1 MRNLRKVTAVVVAV
15 ALVLT
20 SMAAVFAAD
29 SATIAN
35 ADKAATLKDLG
46 LYSGQDANDPKV
58 GLEDALTTQDSLIFL
73 AKLFGYFETA
83 SSLADDQVAE
93 DLAKFDDA
101 ASISDY
107 AKNVVAYS
115 ASNNILSG
123 STKDGKFFVGAKDTV
138 TAARF
143 ATFMLKQ
150 MGYTVAD
157 YKLSVAKLAETK
169 GSKVDATLTGDLTRD
184 AAVGVMYGA
193 LTAEKASGKTVIA
206 DIVGDNADLKA
217 KAEKLGIIVAP
228 PLKPEN
234 IIDGGSST
242 DSSSSGG
249 GSSGGGSNG
258 GGSQE
263 SGSQAVKA
271 INNKQIE
278 IKFNVEMDEASVQN
292 QANYIIKD
300 KGDIEKTLTSTSCK
314 LGDDKKTVT
323 ITLDSTVQDCLTN
336 ESTAKVILSKDIMSA
351 QEDTLG
357 VAKQFSVEVQD
368 RILPTVTSVKH
379 TGEKNI
385 QITFS
390 EPVYEGQKDNDNENE
405 YELTTSNFA
414 VKSGTYTYYVQ
425 KAKLDLN
432 VINLEV
438 GTKLIEGPITVTVN
452 EKGLSEKN
460 IIQDYAGY
468 KVFKGEHTFN
478 YVKDNS
484 VSVVTVKS
492 AVGNKVVLGFSKPVK
507 GANIKLYHT
516 NKTNGDYMAEA
527 STTGYVDEIAFTF
540 SKELPSG
547 TLNLYL
553 VNSDTDAE
561 KITDGYG
568 INVPDQTLTCEIVID
583 NTAPKVTACKVDKNE
598 SIMITFNE
606 EIDIKAASD
615 PNNYVVIKLSDNKKI
630 DFEVVV
636 DDSRKSVKLVFST
649 KLEDNTEFKLLIK
662 EYMDICGNKN
672 ASDYEFKF
680 TTGDNTAPTVLD
692 NPGSEEHCFAIAE
705 KGLIFIVFSEPM
717 NEAQMLDKVN
727 YMVSIDGGKKYYT
740 LNEDD
745 NKITKVNDRTVQIYV
760 KELEGKND
768 STIRPYVKI
777 APIMDLAGKRLNYS
791 VDSVIVENI
800 QPENVSIKEAQ
811 LIAKDKIKIVFNKKM
826 GSVSAS
832 DIVLTTLGS
841 ISVSNCELTTPGSI
855 SVSIIDSTI
864 INSDV
869 NTEVIFTLNKEL
881 ATDVTDEAG
890 DRIGITTIAHPSS
903 ESVLGSKL
911 KPLFGSSVYIE
922 DKTAP
927 EIVKVIAGGDIAN
940 PQVYSQDYTVPQ
952 NTTGTIT
959 ITFSE
964 DIKESTLTVH
974 TFNVPGFTITNISAP
989 AETKTVVLT
998 VKADADNTSVITTL
1012 TQASEIYDTADNAFN
1027 PGSTWAVMVPGILI
1041 P

>member
-83 SSLADDQVAE
+83 SSLADDQVE

-242 DSSSSGG
+242 DNSSSGG

-452 EKGLSEKN
+452 EK
-460 IIQDYAGY
+460 
-468 KVFKGEHTFN
+468 V
-478 YVKDNS
+478 
-484 VSVVTVKS
+484 
-492 AVGNKVVLGFSKPVK
+492 
-507 GANIKLYHT
+507 
-516 NKTNGDYMAEA
+516 
-527 STTGYVDEIAFTF
+527 
-540 SKELPSG
+540 
-547 TLNLYL
+547 
-553 VNSDTDAE
+553 
-561 KITDGYG
+561 
-568 INVPDQTLTCEIVID
+568 
-583 NTAPKVTACKVDKNE
+583 
-598 SIMITFNE
+598 
-606 EIDIKAASD
+606 
-615 PNNYVVIKLSDNKKI
+615 
-630 DFEVVV
+630 
-636 DDSRKSVKLVFST
+636 
-649 KLEDNTEFKLLIK
+649 
-662 EYMDICGNKN
+662 
-672 ASDYEFKF
+672 
-680 TTGDNTAPTVLD
+680 
-692 NPGSEEHCFAIAE
+692 
-705 KGLIFIVFSEPM
+705 
-717 NEAQMLDKVN
+717 
-727 YMVSIDGGKKYYT
+727 
-740 LNEDD
+740 
-745 NKITKVNDRTVQIYV
+745 
-760 KELEGKND
+760 
-768 STIRPYVKI
+768 
-777 APIMDLAGKRLNYS
+777 
-791 VDSVIVENI
+791 
-800 QPENVSIKEAQ
+800 
-811 LIAKDKIKIVFNKKM
+811 
-826 GSVSAS
+826 
-832 DIVLTTLGS
+832 
-841 ISVSNCELTTPGSI
+841 
-855 SVSIIDSTI
+855 
-864 INSDV
+864 
-869 NTEVIFTLNKEL
+869 
-881 ATDVTDEAG
+881 
-890 DRIGITTIAHPSS
+890 
-903 ESVLGSKL
+903 
-911 KPLFGSSVYIE
+911 
-922 DKTAP
+922 
-927 EIVKVIAGGDIAN
+927 
-940 PQVYSQDYTVPQ
+940 
-952 NTTGTIT
+952 
-959 ITFSE
+959 
-964 DIKESTLTVH
+964 
-974 TFNVPGFTITNISAP
+974 
-989 AETKTVVLT
+989 
-998 VKADADNTSVITTL
+998 
-1012 TQASEIYDTADNAFN
+1012 
-1027 PGSTWAVMVPGILI
+1027 
-1041 P
+1041 